1 MAGEDIDPRED
12 HTIAIFLN
20 QYTFY
25 VYSKYLSYMYQYIA
39 HPSSKKLLSTMIYY
53 TTDWNAENTCLAL
66 PNPNTYICNM
76 HKAQRN

>member
-53 TTDWNAENTCLAL
+53 TTD
-66 PNPNTYICNM
+66 
-76 HKAQRN
+76 